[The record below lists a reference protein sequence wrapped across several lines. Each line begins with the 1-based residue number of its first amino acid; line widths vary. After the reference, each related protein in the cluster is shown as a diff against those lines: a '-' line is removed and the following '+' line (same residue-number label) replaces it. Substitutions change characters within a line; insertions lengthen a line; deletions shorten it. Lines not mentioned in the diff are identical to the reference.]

1 MRTDFLHAFF
11 RENDDKQRKWTWTRL
26 LFLCIFLF
34 AFTTSKVNAQF
45 TAATI
50 DGNPQ
55 EWTQANINTIPIH
68 SFIHDAF
75 GNGVVDSQF
84 TEGSKDFLFGADLRW
99 TVSQTKAKNDIANAA
114 ALITDGKLFFA
125 GDRTSNNGD
134 AQIAFWFYLNGT
146 APHVRT
152 DGVQDFAP
160 EHAIGD
166 LLILADFTG
175 GGRSANVT
183 VLKWVETG
191 GNVPNT
197 NGTLNTT
204 NIVGIVAQNNAGAA
218 AVPAGWIFT
227 GNTFAT
233 NEFYEGV
240 VDLAGL
246 NLPSLCFSSFLLET
260 RSSQSITASLDDF
273 AAASFNA
280 KPQPPTVTGAERC
293 GVGEL
298 TLTASC
304 NGSGV
309 HWFTNAQGGNPLGQ
323 ADGVSADGNSLTRNF
338 NSTQTF
344 FVSCFNAQ
352 INCESARVPVTGT
365 VNPPATSNAGVDQT
379 VCASDPSVTLA
390 GIVGGSAT
398 TGTWSGGTGTF
409 TPNAN
414 TLNAVYTPSA
424 PEIAA
429 GLVELT
435 LTTNDPAGLCP
446 PAIDKMQIF
455 INPVATVN
463 AGADQTVC
471 ASDPNVTLAGI
482 VGGSATTGTW
492 SGGTGTFTPN
502 ANTLN
507 AVYTPS
513 TTEIAAGSVEL
524 TLTTNDPAGPC
535 PPAIDKVRIVINPV
549 ATVNAGADQTV
560 CASDPNVTLA
570 GIVGG
575 SATSGT
581 WSGGTGTFTPN
592 ANTLNAVYTPSA
604 EEIAAGAVE
613 LTLTTNDP
621 AGPCPPAIDKVKIFI
636 NPVATVN
643 AGADQTACSASP
655 TVTLAGIVGG
665 SATTGT
671 WSGGTGVFNPNANT
685 LNATYTLSTA
695 EIAAGFVELTLT
707 TNDPEGPCPPVND
720 KVRIT
725 VTSDATVNAGPD
737 QQVCASDPAVS
748 LAGIVGGGATSG
760 TWSGGT
766 GTFSPNA
773 NTLNAVYTPSAAEIA
788 AGFADLVLTTNDPE
802 GPCNAATDAMRITIH
817 PNPLISISVVSAAAC
832 AGDNAKLNLTVT
844 GEASPFDIFLD
855 GVQILNDIAS
865 FPVQISV
872 PADNNNH
879 TLKVVDTKGCE
890 SEATVNGGAAPAP
903 IIFRLTAKAQTCLD
917 INDGCI
923 LVEISGGTPPYK
935 VQLNNGALV
944 QLSANETSHQFCG
957 LAPGAYTVHVT
968 DANNCTVADQVVTV
982 NEGPACAPLP
992 TIGHC
997 TYTQGQ
1003 YGTFNGQ
1010 ACLPDGS
1017 SVIAQDIMVKAL
1029 DAEPNDF
1036 RDFGVVANNKF
1047 FRLTLNDVAGGKE
1060 ANIYKLLP
1068 GGGNACA
1075 LKGFTTFAQ
1084 VNTWGNVPLS
1094 TKPQTLGKILNTLLA
1109 QTITLYFNLSE
1120 DPTLGNETVQ
1130 DTIITSKQTFCGSGI
1145 VQPGTEEKFGFP
1157 HPVVVFLNNS
1167 NDAFDYPNTVAGLF
1181 KLANDILGGVS
1192 VPVNCADVATAVD
1205 VFNNAFDGCR
1215 IQTGSIPFNDASSL
1229 IVNNGL
1235 QTGSTTLSQ
1244 PTIETVN
1251 EVQIK
1256 AYPNPF
1262 SDKVN
1267 FQFVSPIK
1275 GKATLEIYNIFGQRI
1290 ALLFSGMV
1298 DAGIS
1303 KTVQYTKGRTVAST
1317 MLVYKLTVGDK
1328 VIQGKVQ
1335 VMN

>member
-152 DGVQDFAP
+152 DGVRDFAP

-280 KPQPPTVTGAERC
+280 KPQPPTVIGAERC

-409 TPNAN
+409 NPNAN

-424 PEIAA
+424 
-429 GLVELT
+429 
-435 LTTNDPAGLCP
+435 
-446 PAIDKMQIF
+446 
-455 INPVATVN
+455 
-463 AGADQTVC
+463 
-471 ASDPNVTLAGI
+471 
-482 VGGSATTGTW
+482 
-492 SGGTGTFTPN
+492 
-502 ANTLN
+502 
-507 AVYTPS
+507 
-513 TTEIAAGSVEL
+513 TEIAAGSVEL

-535 PPAIDKVRIVINPV
+535 PPAIDKM
-549 ATVNAGADQTV
+549 
-560 CASDPNVTLA
+560 
-570 GIVGG
+570 
-575 SATSGT
+575 
-581 WSGGTGTFTPN
+581 
-592 ANTLNAVYTPSA
+592 
-604 EEIAAGAVE
+604 
-613 LTLTTNDP
+613 
-621 AGPCPPAIDKVKIFI
+621 KIFI

>member
-1 MRTDFLHAFF
+1 MIMDFLHAFF
-11 RENDDKQRKWTWTRL
+11 KEDENKRRKWIGTKM
-26 LFLCIFLF
+26 LFLFLF
-34 AFTTSKVNAQF
+34 LLTFTTNNVNAQF
-45 TAATI
+45 TSAGI
-50 DGNPQ
+50 DGSPQ
-55 EWTQANINTIPIH
+55 EWTVANINSVPIH
-68 SFIHDAF
+68 AFVHDAF

-84 TEGSKDFLFGADLRW
+84 TEGSKDFLFAADLRW
-99 TVSQTKAKNDIANAA
+99 AVSQTKAKNDIANAA
-114 ALITDGKLFFA
+114 AVLTDGKLFFA

-146 APHVRT
+146 APHVRA
-152 DGVQDFAP
+152 DGTQDFAP

-175 GGRSANVT
+175 GGRNANVT

-191 GNVPNT
+191 GNVPNS

-204 NIVGIVAQNNAGAA
+204 NITGTVAENNAGSA

-240 VDLAGL
+240 IDLGGL

-273 AAASFNA
+273 VGGSFNA
-280 KPQPPTVTGAERC
+280 RPQPPTVTGAQRC
-293 GVGEL
+293 DAGIL

-304 NGSGV
+304 NGSNV
-309 HWFTNAQGGNPLGQ
+309 RWYTNAQGGTPLGQ
-323 ADGVSADGNSLTRNF
+323 AEGVSADGNSLTRNF
-338 NSTQTF
+338 NTTQTF
-344 FVSCFNAQ
+344 FASCFNAQ
-352 INCESARVPVTGT
+352 INCESDRTPVTGT
-365 VNPPATSNAGVDQT
+365 VNPPATSNAGADQT
-379 VCASDPSVTLA
+379 VCANAPNVTLA
-390 GIVGGSAT
+390 GIIGGSAT
-398 TGTWSGGTGTF
+398 SGTWSGGTGTF
-409 TPNAN
+409 NPNAN

-424 PEIAA
+424 TEIAA
-429 GLVELT
+429 GVVELT
-435 LTTNDPAGLCP
+435 LTTNDPDGPCL
-446 PAIDKMQIF
+446 PAIDKMKIF
-455 INPVATVN
+455 
-463 AGADQTVC
+463 
-471 ASDPNVTLAGI
+471 
-482 VGGSATTGTW
+482 
-492 SGGTGTFTPN
+492 
-502 ANTLN
+502 
-507 AVYTPS
+507 
-513 TTEIAAGSVEL
+513 
-524 TLTTNDPAGPC
+524 
-535 PPAIDKVRIVINPV
+535 INPV

-944 QLSANETSHQFCG
+944 QLSANETTHQFCG

-968 DANNCTVADQVVTV
+968 DANNCTVADQVTTV
-982 NEGPACAPLP
+982 REGPACAPLP

>member
-152 DGVQDFAP
+152 DGVRDFAP

-424 PEIAA
+424 
-429 GLVELT
+429 
-435 LTTNDPAGLCP
+435 
-446 PAIDKMQIF
+446 
-455 INPVATVN
+455 
-463 AGADQTVC
+463 
-471 ASDPNVTLAGI
+471 
-482 VGGSATTGTW
+482 
-492 SGGTGTFTPN
+492 
-502 ANTLN
+502 
-507 AVYTPS
+507 
-513 TTEIAAGSVEL
+513 
-524 TLTTNDPAGPC
+524 
-535 PPAIDKVRIVINPV
+535 
-549 ATVNAGADQTV
+549 
-560 CASDPNVTLA
+560 
-570 GIVGG
+570 
-575 SATSGT
+575 
-581 WSGGTGTFTPN
+581 
-592 ANTLNAVYTPSA
+592 

-817 PNPLISISVVSAAAC
+817 PNPLISVSVAAVAAC
-832 AGDNAKLNLTVT
+832 AGDDAKLNLTVT
-844 GEASPFDIFLD
+844 GDASPFDVFLD
-855 GVQILNDIAS
+855 GVQILNDISS

-872 PADNNNH
+872 PADGNNH
-879 TLKVVDTKGCE
+879 TLKVVDAKRCE
-890 SEATVNGGAAPAP
+890 SEATVSGGRAPAP
-903 IIFRLTAKAQTCLD
+903 IIFRLTPKAQTCLD
-917 INDGCI
+917 VNDGCI
-923 LVEISGGTPPYK
+923 LVDISGGTPPYK
-935 VQLNNGALV
+935 VQLNNGAPV
-944 QLSANETSHQFCG
+944 QLLANETTHQFCG
-957 LAPGAYTVHVT
+957 LAPGEYTVHVT
-968 DANNCTVADQVVTV
+968 DANNCIVADQVTTV
-982 NEGPACAPLP
+982 REGPACAPLP

-1017 SVIAQDIMVKAL
+1017 SVIARDIMVKAL

-1181 KLANDILGGVS
+1181 KLANDILGGVN

>member
-1 MRTDFLHAFF
+1 MDFLHAFF
-11 RENDDKQRKWTWTRL
+11 RKDDTRKKWTRTRAY
-26 LFLCIFLF
+26 FLCAFLM
-34 AFTTSKVNAQF
+34 AFIIGKVNAQF
-45 TAATI
+45 TSAGI

-55 EWTQANINTIPIH
+55 EWTQANINSIPIH

-84 TEGSKDFLFGADLRW
+84 TEGSKDFFFAADLRW
-99 TVSQTKAKNDIANAA
+99 AVSQTKAKNDIANAA
-114 ALITDGKLFFA
+114 ALLTDGKLFFA

-146 APHVRT
+146 GPHVRA

-160 EHAIGD
+160 EHVIGD

-175 GGRSANVT
+175 GGRNANVT

-197 NGTLNTT
+197 NGRLNTT
-204 NIVGIVAQNNAGAA
+204 NIVGVVAENNDGAV

-227 GNTFAT
+227 SNTFST

-273 AAASFNA
+273 ASASFNA
-280 KPQPPTVTGAERC
+280 RPQPPTVNGAERC
-293 GVGEL
+293 GGGEL

-309 HWFTNAQGGNPLGQ
+309 HWFTNVQGGSSLGQ

-344 FVSCFNAQ
+344 FASCFNAQ
-352 INCESARVPVTGT
+352 INCESERVPVTGT

-379 VCASDPSVTLA
+379 VCASDP
-390 GIVGGSAT
+390 
-398 TGTWSGGTGTF
+398 
-409 TPNAN
+409 
-414 TLNAVYTPSA
+414 
-424 PEIAA
+424 
-429 GLVELT
+429 
-435 LTTNDPAGLCP
+435 
-446 PAIDKMQIF
+446 Q
-455 INPVATVN
+455 
-463 AGADQTVC
+463 
-471 ASDPNVTLAGI
+471 
-482 VGGSATTGTW
+482 
-492 SGGTGTFTPN
+492 
-502 ANTLN
+502 
-507 AVYTPS
+507 
-513 TTEIAAGSVEL
+513 
-524 TLTTNDPAGPC
+524 
-535 PPAIDKVRIVINPV
+535 
-549 ATVNAGADQTV
+549 
-560 CASDPNVTLA
+560 VTLA

-581 WSGGTGTFTPN
+581 WSGGTGTFNSN

-604 EEIAAGAVE
+604 AEIAAGSVE

-621 AGPCPPAIDKVKIFI
+621 AGPCPPVTDKMRIFI

-643 AGADQTACSASP
+643 AGADQTVCSSSP
-655 TVTLAGIVGG
+655 TVTLAGIIGG
-665 SATTGT
+665 SATSGT
-671 WSGGTGVFNPNANT
+671 WSGGTGTFNPNANT

-695 EIAAGFVELTLT
+695 EVAAGFVELTLT
-707 TNDPEGPCPPVND
+707 TNDPAGPCPAVLD
-720 KVRIT
+720 KVRIV
-725 VTSDATVNAGPD
+725 VTNDATVNAGPD
-737 QQVCASDPAVS
+737 QKVCASNPSVT

-766 GTFSPNA
+766 GTFNPNA

-788 AGFADLVLTTNDPE
+788 AGFVDLVLTTNDPE
-802 GPCNAATDAMRITIH
+802 GPCNAAHDVMRITIH
-817 PNPLISISVVSAAAC
+817 PNPVISLSDLTLPACTESTAKVLLTITSGSA
-832 AGDNAKLNLTVT
+832 
-844 GEASPFDIFLD
+844 PFDIFFD
-855 GVQILNDIAS
+855 GSQILANISS
-865 FPVQISV
+865 FPQQLIV
-872 PADNNNH
+872 PADGNNH
-879 TLKVVDTKGCE
+879 IIKVTDAKRCTDE
-890 SEATVNGGAAPAP
+890 ETVNGG
-903 IIFRLTAKAQTCLD
+903 
-917 INDGCI
+917 
-923 LVEISGGTPPYK
+923 TPP
-935 VQLNNGALV
+935 
-944 QLSANETSHQFCG
+944 E
-957 LAPGAYTVHVT
+957 
-968 DANNCTVADQVVTV
+968 
-982 NEGPACAPLP
+982 CAPLP
-992 TIGHC
+992 GHC

-1017 SVIAQDIMVKAL
+1017 SVLAQDIMTKAL

-1047 FRLTLNDVAGGKE
+1047 FRLTLSDVSGGSG
-1060 ANIYKLLP
+1060 ANIYKMLP

-1075 LKGFTTFAQ
+1075 LKGFATFTQ
-1084 VNTWGNVPLS
+1084 TNTWSNVPLS

-1120 DPTLGNETVQ
+1120 DPTLSSEPVQ

-1145 VQPGTEEKFGFP
+1145 AQPATEDTFGFP
-1157 HPVVVFLNNS
+1157 HSVVVFLNNN
-1167 NDAFDYPNTVAGLF
+1167 NDAFDYPNTVEGLF
-1181 KLANDILGGVS
+1181 KLANDVLGGVS
-1192 VPVNCADVATAVD
+1192 VPVNCTDVATAVD

-1215 IQTGSIPFNDASSL
+1215 IQTGSIPFNEGSSL
-1229 IVNNGL
+1229 IVNNSLHTSDIISG
-1235 QTGSTTLSQ
+1235 Q

-1262 SDKVN
+1262 SNKVN
-1267 FQFVSPIK
+1267 FRFVSPVK
-1275 GKATLEIYNIFGQRI
+1275 SKATLEIYNISGQRI

-1298 DAGIS
+1298 DGGIPR
-1303 KTVQYTKGRTVAST
+1303 TVQYTRGGTVANT
-1317 MLVYKLTVGDK
+1317 TLVYKLTIGDK
-1328 VIQGKVQ
+1328 VIHGKVQ
-1335 VMN
+1335 TLD